1 MSRALTPGSH
11 GAGHTARDLDH
22 KSSRE
27 LSGGRPMGIQLGSKI
42 HLFYNCPPDVF
53 MDPRIRR
60 AGGSGEG
67 RGNSK
72 HSGFP
77 PPPLRANHCRKM
89 RETTHSERFLQKQAP
104 ELMSATC
111 TTQALAVFKT
121 WPENRVGPAGDK
133 AGSSH
138 LSTARPG
145 SGLPAAASNGP
156 PPTQH
161 TGSRT
166 TRQKADRHPESLP
179 ETGEV
184 WGTLAVPAFSSGG

>member
-1 MSRALTPGSH
+1 
-11 GAGHTARDLDH
+11 
-22 KSSRE
+22 
-27 LSGGRPMGIQLGSKI
+27 
-42 HLFYNCPPDVF
+42 
-53 MDPRIRR
+53 
-60 AGGSGEG
+60 
-67 RGNSK
+67 
-72 HSGFP
+72 
-77 PPPLRANHCRKM
+77 M

-161 TGSRT
+161 TGSRQRARRLT
-166 TRQKADRHPESLP
+166 ATPSHFQRQGRCGGRWLSPLFPLGDNSP
-179 ETGEV
+179 TGRLCGV
-184 WGTLAVPAFSSGG
+184 GCGPRDAVRSQVPWFLFPPKLHNSPFS